1 VLLRF
6 AVVRH
11 ARSARR
17 LRVARVRARAVVR
30 VPASTSNLGAGFDCI
45 GAAVDRWLTA
55 SVVVQREHEGT
66 TVIQRGGTLARL
78 EVSPDEDWIA
88 IGVRAAC
95 TAAGR
100 PTPRALRIRT
110 SSQIPVAR
118 GLGSSAAAVVA
129 GATAA
134 TGILGLTLTDEQLL
148 EACAE
153 VEGHPDNVAA
163 AIFGG
168 VQLAIPGTV
177 PRTVPLVVA
186 RGLTLVFAVPDF
198 TVETRHARSVLPREL
213 SHATA
218 TRAAGLGS
226 ALVHG
231 LATGDA
237 TTLRAA
243 LGDDV
248 LHVPFRR
255 ALIPAFDLVCSAA
268 AAAGAFGATLSGSG
282 STLVAVAPERQA
294 SAVADAMCATWRQ
307 HGVQAD
313 GFVNP
318 SRVDGRSMVI
328 HHDCEDVPV
337 TAGAT
342 C

>member
-1 VLLRF
+1 M
-6 AVVRH
+6 
-11 ARSARR
+11 
-17 LRVARVRARAVVR
+17 VR

-55 SVVVQREHEGT
+55 SVVVQMEHEGT

-78 EVSPDEDWIA
+78 DVSPDDDWIA
-88 IGVRAAC
+88 VGVRAAC

-100 PTPRALRIRT
+100 ATPRALRIRT

-134 TGILGLTLTDEQLL
+134 TGILGLRLTDDQLFA
-148 EACAE
+148 ACAE

-168 VQLAIPGTV
+168 VQLAVPGTLPGTA
-177 PRTVPLVVA
+177 PRAVPLVLA
-186 RGLTLVFAVPDF
+186 KGLTLVFAVPDF
-198 TVETRHARSVLPREL
+198 SVETRQARSVLPLEL

-231 LATGDA
+231 LSTGDA
-237 TTLRAA
+237 TTLSAA
-243 LGDDV
+243 LGGDV

-255 ALIPAFDLVCSAA
+255 ALIRGFDLVCTAA
-268 AAAGAFGATLSGSG
+268 REAGAFGATLSGSG
-282 STLVAVAPERQA
+282 STLVAVVPERQA
-294 SAVADAMCATWRQ
+294 PAVADAMCAAWRQ
-307 HGVQAD
+307 EGVQAE

-318 SRVDGRSMVI
+318 SQVGGRSMVI
-328 HHDCEDVPV
+328 HHDCEDVPA
-337 TAGAT
+337 TAGAAG
-342 C
+342 